1 MQIEQYKPDNLNL
14 TEFID
19 AYRLDMILNNNIISN
34 GEFELYNYNE
44 MLEIEKEEYA
54 SENEAE
60 ILEIYYTDYRETSG
74 GSLEDIKNL
83 IDETKEEFIN
93 DHLEEIEENLYLN
106 DIYQYFIINDP
117 DTWSKYTNYPIYY
130 SDELDIYLLGITHY
144 GTSWSFFFTDAPR
157 PQHMKVKKY
166 DEILS
171 GTTST
176 A

>member
-1 MQIEQYKPDNLNL
+1 MQIEEYKPNQLNL
-14 TEFID
+14 TEFIET
-19 AYRLDMILNNNIISN
+19 YCLDMILNNNIISN
-34 GEFELYNYNE
+34 NEFEIYNYNE
-44 MLEIEKEEYA
+44 MLEIEKEEFIN
-54 SENEAE
+54 ENKSE
-60 ILEIYYTDYRETSG
+60 ILEIYYTDYRETDG

-83 IDETKEEFIN
+83 IEEAKEEFIS

-117 DTWSKYTNYPIYY
+117 DTWNKYTHYPIYY
-130 SDELDIYLLGITHY
+130 SYDLDMYLLGITHY

-171 GTTST
+171 GTSST